1 MFSFSTSIEGC
12 LFLSTPFI
20 SSVAAEAFWIKQG
33 GYFWLFGFCSRRT
46 DLYVYP
52 GNDLLNHTFEQ
63 SQRAPCLHLPQPV
76 LRALPQC
83 GFHYKQEPLQHF
95 LPYYSIFHY
104 AGRRTT
110 RENQPLLRKELIKPI
125 GGQKCFSTHMYFC
138 QRCDDGEWVEPYPI
152 SVVQQRD
159 IIRINWEWTSRQF
172 ESSVCRGYCLQFR
185 HICSVWLLQWWSYQG
200 MLLVASSPPQCCPM
214 LGQLSKMINCF

>member
-159 IIRINWEWTSRQF
+159 IIRINWEWTSRLSLNLRCAEVIACSSGIFVQF
-172 ESSVCRGYCLQFR
+172 GCFSDDPTKECY
-185 HICSVWLLQWWSYQG
+185 WLP
-200 MLLVASSPPQCCPM
+200 AHH
-214 LGQLSKMINCF
+214 LSAAPC